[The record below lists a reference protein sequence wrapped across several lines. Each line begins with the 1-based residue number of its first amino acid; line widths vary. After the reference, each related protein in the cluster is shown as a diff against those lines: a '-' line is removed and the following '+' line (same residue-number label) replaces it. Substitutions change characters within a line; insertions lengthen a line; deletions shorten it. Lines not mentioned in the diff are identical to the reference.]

1 SCLIGVVGFLGDTAH
16 GKSPTIPSAGERVT
30 GIILALHAART
41 AWATVR
47 RRLGRTV
54 GRGDRWEASTLD
66 ERPAMMI
73 QLTVF
78 FPAVIAIYAATGA
91 WVYSCD
97 PISKTVDIVRGGL
110 LYGWI
115 GVLFMCARV
124 LVFPY

>member
-1 SCLIGVVGFLGDTAH
+1 MRSYLKGVVGFLRFAAH
-16 GKSPTIPSAGERVT
+16 GKSPRTPKEVYWHNSCVKDGLGDR
-30 GIILALHAART
+30 ALEIGRSLD
-41 AWATVR
+41 R
-47 RRLGRTV
+47 RE
-54 GRGDRWEASTLD
+54 GDRWEASTLD
-66 ERPAMMI
+66 ERPAMLI

-78 FPAVIAIYAATGA
+78 VPAVIAIYAATGA
-91 WVYSCD
+91 WVFSCD

>member
-1 SCLIGVVGFLGDTAH
+1 MADDLQTLFGPL
-16 GKSPTIPSAGERVT
+16 
-30 GIILALHAART
+30 
-41 AWATVR
+41 
-47 RRLGRTV
+47 
-54 GRGDRWEASTLD
+54 ASTG
-66 ERPAMMI
+66 RPSMMI

-78 FPAVIAIYAATGA
+78 VPAVIAIYAATGA
-91 WVYSCD
+91 WVFSCD

>member
-1 SCLIGVVGFLGDTAH
+1 MPRGRFGRQ
-16 GKSPTIPSAGERVT
+16 SAGDRT
-30 GIILALHAART
+30 LAGPSGEA
-41 AWATVR
+41 
-47 RRLGRTV
+47 TV
-54 GRGDRWEASTLD
+54 GRLHTLH
-66 ERPAMMI
+66 ERPSMMI

-78 FPAVIAIYAATGA
+78 VPAVIAIYAATGA
-91 WVYSCD
+91 WVFSCD